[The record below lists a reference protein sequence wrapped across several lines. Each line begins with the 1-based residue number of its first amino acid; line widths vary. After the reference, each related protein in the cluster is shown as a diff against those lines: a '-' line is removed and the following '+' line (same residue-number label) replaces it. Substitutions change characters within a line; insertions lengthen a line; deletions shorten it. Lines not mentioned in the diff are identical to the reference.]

1 MFPYQRKRKNKELEK
16 TTTSKE
22 VKVKSPSKVKS
33 TVSRVK
39 RFYFDA
45 FDNIQKLIQSQNY
58 ATPVGYTKNQWKD
71 VMVNLQC
78 SAYLNLRRLMNNGG
92 LLTANLTQGQLS
104 SLQGYSSQN
113 TMHDW
118 HQIYLNQAE

>member
-1 MFPYQRKRKNKELEK
+1 MFPYQRKRKNKEVEK
-16 TTTSKE
+16 STNSNG
-22 VKVKSPSKVKS
+22 VKISKVKS

-45 FDNIQKLIQSQNY
+45 YDNIQRLIQTQNY
-58 ATPVGYTKNQWKD
+58 TTPVGYTKSQWKE
-71 VMVNLQC
+71 VMENLQC
-78 SAYLNLRRLMNNGG
+78 SAYLNLRRLMNNGV
-92 LLTANLTQGQLS
+92 LLTVNLTQSQLS

-118 HQIYLNQAE
+118 HQIYLQQAD